1 MDPTL
6 SQILMFGG
14 NFQPRGWMFCNG
26 QSLSIAEY
34 TAVFAL
40 VGTTYGGDG
49 QVTFNLPD
57 MRGRMG
63 IGTGNGAGLP
73 SIDLGQMGGSTSV
86 TLLPSQLPAHNH
98 PVKIP
103 TTSANGISPKPNG
116 GILASGV
123 NASYTAP
130 TAQDGNYGGVNVRG
144 EGGNIPVDIRIPY
157 LGLNFIFCMEGVFPS
172 RN

>member
-26 QSLSIAEY
+26 QILSIAEY

-49 QVTFNLPD
+49 QVTFGLPD

-73 SIDLGQMGGSTSV
+73 GVVLGQMAGTPSV
-86 TLLPSQLPAHNH
+86 TLLQSQLPAHNH

-103 TTSANGISPKPNG
+103 TTSANGSAKTPG
-116 GILASGV
+116 GNIVAASNNTYGAV
-123 NASYTAP
+123 NT
-130 TAQDGNYGGVNVRG
+130 QDSNYGGVNVRG

>member
-63 IGTGNGAGLP
+63 IGTGNGAGLR
-73 SIDLGQMGGSTSV
+73 SVELGEMSGTASV
-86 TLLPSQLPAHNH
+86 TLLSSQLPPHNH
-98 PVKIP
+98 PVKIS
-103 TTSANGISPKPNG
+103 TTSANGSAKTPGGNIAAANNNG
-116 GILASGV
+116 YGAV
-123 NASYTAP
+123 NT
-130 TAQDGNYGGVNVRG
+130 QDGNYGGVTVRG

-157 LGLNFIFCMEGVFPS
+157 LGLNFIFAVEGIFPS